1 MAGVKV
7 SEYTV
12 AATLNGNDKIP
23 LGTGIRKATT
33 PDQLSE
39 YIGDIVRE
47 TLLTPSLQKSVIFD
61 DFLDIKRS
69 KLTNTNSTLE
79 AITATDMASRGLD
92 FVGAGRTFNTGGS
105 GAVKAHRLV
114 DADLA
119 DFTVGLFDKITY
131 SARIYIPSTYP
142 VPSATG
148 NKRYIAGLYHGGFH
162 ILGDSNLP
170 CIAALEWSPA
180 SPFFRL
186 KHSGN
191 QFVATDV
198 TAQQNTVYIVRIE
211 WVKATQALTLFIN
224 NVQKATATLSNYTK
238 ARSVVS
244 LFGSQTGEF
253 AGAEFGTEI
262 WADYMGQEIEYS
274 ADRF

>member
-1 MAGVKV
+1 MTGVKV

-12 AATLNGNDKIP
+12 AATLNGTDKIP

-33 PDQLSE
+33 PDQLAA

-47 TLLTPSLQKSVIFD
+47 TLLAPSLQKSVIFD

-69 KLTNTNSTLE
+69 KLTNTYSTLE

-105 GAVKAHRLV
+105 GSAKTHRLV
-114 DADLA
+114 DAALA
-119 DFTVGLFDKITY
+119 DFIVTDFDKITY
-131 SARIYIPSTYP
+131 SARIYIPNTYP

-162 ILGDSNLP
+162 VLGDSNLP

-198 TAQQNTVYIVRIE
+198 TAAQNTVYIVRIE
-211 WVKATQALTLFIN
+211 WVKSTQALTLFIN
-224 NVQKATATLSNYTK
+224 NAQKATATLSNYTT

-253 AGAEFGTEI
+253 AGTEYGTEI
-262 WADYMGQEIEYS
+262 WADYLGQEIEYS

>member
-33 PDQLSE
+33 PDQLAA

-69 KLTNTNSTLE
+69 KLTNTSSTLE

-114 DADLA
+114 DAALA
-119 DFTVGLFDKITY
+119 DFIVTDFDKITY

-162 ILGDSNLP
+162 VLGDSNLP

-224 NVQKATATLSNYTK
+224 NVQKATATLSNYTT

-253 AGAEFGTEI
+253 AGAENGTEI

>member
-12 AATLNGNDKIP
+12 ASMLNGTDKIP
-23 LGTGIRKATT
+23 LGTGVRKATT

-47 TLLTPSLQKSVIFD
+47 ALLAPSLQKSVIFD

-69 KLTNTNSTLE
+69 KLTNTSSTLE

-105 GAVKAHRLV
+105 GAAKVHRLV
-114 DADLA
+114 DAELA
-119 DFTVGLFDKITY
+119 DFIVTDFDKITY
-131 SARIYIPSTYP
+131 SARIYIPNTYP
-142 VPSATG
+142 APSATG
-148 NKRYIAGLYHGGFH
+148 NKRYIAGLYHGGFEAY
-162 ILGDSNLP
+162 GDSNLP

-211 WVKATQALTLFIN
+211 WVKSTQALTLFID
-224 NVQKATATLSNYTK
+224 NVQKATATLSNYTT

-253 AGAEFGTEI
+253 AGTEYGTEI
-262 WADYMGQEIEYS
+262 WADYLGQEIEYS

>member
-1 MAGVKV
+1 MSLQMVNADLLPNIVGT
-7 SEYTV
+7 E
-12 AATLNGNDKIP
+12 KIP
-23 LGTGIRKATT
+23 TGGRGNLVTT
-33 PDQLSE
+33 PNQLAA
-39 YIGDIVRE
+39 YVGDIVRE

-79 AITATDMASRGLD
+79 AITATAMASRGLD

-105 GAVKAHRLV
+105 GSVKVHRLV
-114 DADLA
+114 DAALA
-119 DFTVGLFDKITY
+119 DFIVTDFDKITY
-131 SARIYIPSTYP
+131 SARIYIPDTYP
-142 VPSATG
+142 APSATG

-162 ILGDSNLP
+162 VLGDSNLP

-180 SPFFRL
+180 SSFFQL

-198 TAQQNTVYIVRIE
+198 TAAQDTVYIVRIE

-224 NVQKATATLSNYTK
+224 NVQKATATLSNYTT

-253 AGAEFGTEI
+253 SGVENGTEI
-262 WADYMGQEIEYS
+262 WADYLGQEIEYS